1 MITEKKHYSYSS
13 FAFQVGANWA
23 ERETSVELSCKEP
36 SGSFEQWE
44 KTEKGGSLKG
54 MFFWRQQQPPK
65 VNDVADENPVWQD
78 DPC

>member
-1 MITEKKHYSYSS
+1 MCSY

-23 ERETSVELSCKEP
+23 ERETSIEVCCKEP
-36 SGSFEQWE
+36 SGSLAHWE

-65 VNDVADENPVWQD
+65 VNDVVDEDLVWQD